1 MLLGAAAF
9 AGTALL
15 GAGDLLPFLAVCVLT
30 GLMLGADLAFPAALL
45 TDALRARRAEA
56 QAASYFGVW
65 TFATKMTAALAAGV
79 GLPLVG
85 ALGYLPGQSDSA
97 LGLQAVYCLLP
108 CALKVAA
115 AGVLSS
121 SVRVRTQGALS

>member
-1 MLLGAAAF
+1 
-9 AGTALL
+9 
-15 GAGDLLPFLAVCVLT
+15 LPFLAVCLLT

-45 TDALRARRAEA
+45 TDALRERRAES

-85 ALGYLPGQSDSA
+85 ALGYVPGQPDTA
-97 LGLQAVYCLLP
+97 LALQSVYCLLP
-108 CALKVAA
+108 CALKIAA
-115 AGVLSS
+115 AGVLPF